1 MEKWKNQ
8 YFEELWWEHQKSGSL
23 SILESSHTDHVE
35 IIQDNCDIGFHVLSN
50 IPNYLFYALE
60 FAKNVPAATNLW
72 HPDVENF
79 LWKSEI
85 RNSILESNIFLEC
98 LLASPPTF
106 TFCLIASKQYSSLEE
121 DKCSVGKEN
130 KQQQLLRSG
139 SETSGLPKPMH
150 PVMMIIRVVM
160 IIIMMTIMR
169 RRSKLGPSGLLNPM
183 QPIPPWHL

>member
-72 HPDVENF
+72 HPDVGNF

-85 RNSILESNIFLEC
+85 RNTLVWNTTLFWSAFWHRLQHLLFVWLFQRSTLEEDLCSVG
-98 LLASPPTF
+98 
-106 TFCLIASKQYSSLEE
+106 FCLIVSKQCSRGGSVLSWKGKQAAAAVEE
-121 DKCSVGKEN
+121 
-130 KQQQLLRSG
+130 
-139 SETSGLPKPMH
+139 
-150 PVMMIIRVVM
+150 
-160 IIIMMTIMR
+160 
-169 RRSKLGPSGLLNPM
+169 
-183 QPIPPWHL
+183 

>member
-130 KQQQLLRSG
+130 KQQQLLKSR
-139 SETSGLPKPMH
+139 SETYGLPNLCTLWWWP
-150 PVMMIIRVVM
+150 
-160 IIIMMTIMR
+160 
-169 RRSKLGPSGLLNPM
+169 LGWWWWSSWWQWGGVN
-183 QPIPPWHL
+183 